1 MKLIKNG
8 IILTAETE
16 FEGDILVDG
25 EVIRAVGR
33 GLDGLADDVID
44 ASGKYIFPGGV
55 DEHTHFGSFGG
66 RLFETTEAAAV
77 GGTTT
82 VVDFAPQDKGDS
94 LGAAIEKHAAR
105 AAGVSCV
112 DFGFH
117 SMVMDMQADTADQL
131 KELPEHGVSCVKMF
145 MAYKGTPFYMEDAS
159 ILKVMNESRRH
170 GITMMVHAENPDMI
184 SFYTER
190 LKAEGRL
197 EPISH
202 AFSRPPVTEEEAVR
216 HAIVMARVAE
226 APLFIV
232 HVSTR
237 GAMEAIR
244 DAYAGGQSVYGETCT
259 HYLVLDTSFLALPDF
274 EGAKY
279 VCAPPLR
286 TREHQQ
292 ALWEG
297 IDKGWLNAVSSDHCA
312 LAGGFETKKEG
323 LGDFTKIP
331 NGIPGVQNR
340 ISVLWS
346 QGVAKG
352 RISKQRFVDLIA
364 TAPAKNS
371 GLAKKGQI
379 APGFDADFVIFD
391 PGYRGIMTQKD
402 NLEGIGYGAFE
413 GFEMIGRPEQVFLRG
428 MLIAEN
434 GRFTGRKGCGRRIF
448 AKPYAAAY
456 DHYRSEPL

>member
-1 MKLIKNG
+1 MKLIKSG
-8 IILTAETE
+8 TVLTAESE
-16 FEGDILVDG
+16 FKGDILIDG
-25 EVIRAVGR
+25 ETIMAVGKN
-33 GLDGLADDVID
+33 LDQLADDMID

-82 VVDFAPQDKGDS
+82 IVDFVPQEKGDS
-94 LGAAIEKHAAR
+94 LGTAVEKHAAK
-105 AAGVSCV
+105 ASGISCV

-117 SMVMDMQADTADQL
+117 SMVMDMQPDTPDQI
-131 KELPEHGVSCVKMF
+131 KELPKHGVSCVKMF
-145 MAYKGTPFYMEDAS
+145 MAYKGTPFFMEDIS
-159 ILKVMNESRRH
+159 ILKVMNESKRH

-190 LKAEGRL
+190 LKAEGHL
-197 EPISH
+197 APVNHSY
-202 AFSRPPVTEEEAVR
+202 SRPPVTEEDAVR
-216 HAIVMARVAE
+216 HAIAMAQVTDV
-226 APLFIV
+226 PLFIV
-232 HVSTR
+232 HVSTK
-237 GAMEAIR
+237 GAMEAVR
-244 DAYAGGQSVYGETCT
+244 EAYAGGQSVFGETCT
-259 HYLVLDTSFLALPDF
+259 HYLVLDTSYLALPDF

-286 TREHQQ
+286 TKEHLE

-297 IDKGWLNAVSSDHCA
+297 IDRGWLNAVSSDHCA
-312 LAGGFETKKEG
+312 LAGGFEKKKEG
-323 LGDFTKIP
+323 LEDFTKIP

-364 TAPAKNS
+364 TTPAKNA
-371 GLAKKGQI
+371 GLANKGQI
-379 APGFDADFVIFD
+379 APGFDADLVIYD
-391 PGYRGIMTQKD
+391 PDYQGIITQKD
-402 NLEGIGYGAFE
+402 NLEGIGYETFE
-413 GFEMIGRPEQVFLRG
+413 GFEMTGRPEQVFLRG
-428 MLIAEN
+428 MLVAEN
-434 GRFTGRKGCGRRIF
+434 GRFTGRRGCGHRIF

-456 DHYRSEPL
+456 KHYRPAL